1 MGFRMVDSLLIGRPL
16 AGVGFQEEGVVEEAF
31 LPVVGCLL
39 SGKWAPG
46 WVLEFVLLLVFDLRR
61 RSVF

>member
-1 MGFRMVDSLLIGRPL
+1 MVDSLLIGRLL

-39 SGKWAPG
+39 LGRWAPG
-46 WVLEFVLLLVFDLRR
+46 WVLEFVLPWAFDLQR

>member
-1 MGFRMVDSLLIGRPL
+1 MGCRMVDFLLIGRLL
-16 AGVGFQEEGVVEEAF
+16 AGVGFREEGVVEEAF
-31 LPVVGCLL
+31 LLVADCLSL
-39 SGKWAPG
+39 GRWAPG